1 MDQRFL
7 ATIVFVILTTSAAA
21 QNPTAPPTPRT
32 GMIVGQVVD
41 QSGQPVSEAIVMLN
55 LPATAETIRSTVNP
69 RVMAD
74 REGRF
79 FFADL
84 PAGRYGVQATKD
96 GYAPGWNGQRQP
108 WASST
113 SPVILADGE
122 RRTDLV
128 VRVWKYAVISGT
140 VVDEAGEPV
149 VGIAVRALPKTVF
162 AGRVRYGNS
171 EVIPELVPHAITDD
185 RGMFRFTQLSPGTF
199 VVLVPSTH
207 ATVPVTNLVNLETT
221 VRNELFRAGVSEIAP
236 PGSPR
241 TLSMGDFAL
250 MTLNRVLIPP
260 PPAPDGRMQVYKTTF
275 YPSAM
280 TAGTATPITIKA
292 GEERSD
298 LTIALRPAP
307 AATISG
313 RLVSPDGSPVPP
325 MTIRL
330 VGESMTDVISTRF
343 SNPGQVGLDAA
354 TGLSDAGGR
363 FMLIGVPPGEYVLEQ
378 ANPIPNAAV
387 RSGRPAYSLSQPVV
401 VGRQDVRDLVV
412 PLRGALQIGGRVE
425 YRNDSG
431 ATPPPTRQFAL
442 VVFETP
448 YGEPGQVAAE
458 GERDS
463 PTFSV
468 AAAPGQFIARTV
480 DFGGWFLR
488 SVTLDGRDIT
498 ERAFDLQADTKSI
511 VITYTDRPSKV
522 SGTVTDARGTPSAT
536 AVVLL
541 FPVDR
546 ERWSGFGSNPR
557 MLRTAL
563 AARDGAYTF
572 PHVLPGEYYVVA
584 VEPGDS
590 DGWQDPVRLDALAN
604 LASRLSIGAEDSAK
618 TLDLRVR
625 SAQ

>member
-1 MDQRFL
+1 MSLRVL
-7 ATIVFVILTTSAAA
+7 SLTALLGAA
-21 QNPTAPPTPRT
+21 QLSNSSPPSPRT
-32 GMIVGQVVD
+32 GMIAGQVVD
-41 QSGQPVSEAIVMLN
+41 ASGTPVGEAIVMLQ
-55 LPATAETIRSTVNP
+55 LPSTPETFMSTVNP

-96 GYAPGWNGQRQP
+96 GYAPGWHGQRQP
-108 WASST
+108 WTTGAT
-113 SPVILADGE
+113 PITLADGE
-122 RRTDLV
+122 RRTDII

-162 AGRVRYGNS
+162 AGRVRYGNLQL
-171 EVIPELVPHAITDD
+171 VPELVPYAITDD

-199 VVLVPSTH
+199 VVVVPSTH

-221 VRNELFRAGVSEIAP
+221 VRNELFRAGVSEISP
-236 PGSPR
+236 PGTPR

-250 MTLNRVLIPP
+250 MTLNRVLVPP
-260 PPAPDGRMQVYKTTF
+260 PPASDGRMQVYKTTY
-275 YPSAM
+275 YPSAI
-280 TAGTATPITIKA
+280 TAATATPITIKS
-292 GEERSD
+292 GDERTDIS
-298 LTIALRPAP
+298 IALRPVP
-307 AATISG
+307 AVTISG
-313 RLVSPDGSPVPP
+313 RLVAPDGSAVPP

-330 VGESMTDVISTRF
+330 VGESMTDVVTARA
-343 SNPGQVGLDAA
+343 SNPGQVGLDTV

-363 FMLIGVPPGEYVLEQ
+363 FMLIGVPPGEYVLEH
-378 ANPIPNAAV
+378 ANPFLIATV
-387 RSGRPAYSLSQPVV
+387 QSGKPAYSLSQPVV

-412 PLRGALQIGGRVE
+412 SLRAALRISGRVE

-431 ATPPPTRQFAL
+431 STPPPPHPFAR
-442 VVFETP
+442 VFFETP
-448 YGEPGQVAAE
+448 YGEPGQVGAE

-468 AAAPGQFIARTV
+468 VAAPGQFIARTGG
-480 DFGGWFLR
+480 DIGGWFLR

-498 ERAFDLQADTKSI
+498 ERAFDLQADTNSL

-536 AVVLL
+536 AVVLM

-546 ERWSGFGSNPR
+546 ERWSGFGTNPR
-557 MLRTAL
+557 MLRTAQ

-584 VEPGDS
+584 VEPEDS
-590 DGWQDPVRLDALAN
+590 DGWQDPVRLEALAS
-604 LASRLSIGAEDSAK
+604 LASRLSIGAEDSAT

-625 SAQ
+625 SIQ